1 MYCKTV
7 IITTCFIANCS
18 VFAGLQGETF
28 HLGSELTDTPLLPGG
43 LVEDFGNFVVGDGIE
58 WSQTY
63 PVWDFQDPQVP
74 LIGEYTYFL
83 DVGDDY
89 IEITATWT
97 LFQGDPADPYLSYFS
112 LLPAEFYGFHLNF
125 VNPTNLSANQQF
137 QITSTNAPVGQM
149 GDLNLFAKT
158 NPPLEQWVDSQSVD
172 PISPTRITVGETSL
186 DLNTQGIAWGWF
198 PHTAGVAYTESAR
211 IDFAF
216 DCPEDTTADGVVN
229 VADIL
234 QLFSVWGPCAG
245 CNEDLDNNGTV
256 NIADLLVLLGA
267 WGACP

>member
-28 HLGSELTDTPLLPGG
+28 HLGSELTDTPLQPGG

-186 DLNTQGIAWGWF
+186 DLNTQGIAWGC
-198 PHTAGVAYTESAR
+198 SR
-211 IDFAF
+211 
-216 DCPEDTTADGVVN
+216 
-229 VADIL
+229 IL
-234 QLFSVWGPCAG
+234 QELHTPNLPESILHLIVQKIRPLTASSM
-245 CNEDLDNNGTV
+245 
-256 NIADLLVLLGA
+256 LLIFFNSFPFGDRAQDATKISTTMEL
-267 WGACP
+267 